1 MANILFDEIKAEWT
15 AVSGLETLT
24 SGKTYEIQNRN
35 GDDLLVNI
43 SSSKPTDQSGTLVK
57 SGETYV
63 TIYNSDEI
71 YLRAL
76 NTSCFVNINE
86 KEEVAAEGE

>member
-1 MANILFDEIKAEWT
+1 MANIAFNEIKNEWT
-15 AVSGLETLT
+15 AASDLGTLT
-24 SGKTYEIQNRN
+24 TGKTYEIQNRN

-43 SSSKPTDQSGTLVK
+43 SSTKPTDQSGTLVK

-63 TIYNSDEI
+63 TLYNSDDI

-86 KEEVAAEGE
+86 KEEVAAE